1 MESIQETYDKTIEK
15 ATSASKWYQKSTYS
29 KKKYSKRIR
38 TTSIIL
44 FGLGGIIPLI
54 NAFILENGEEISI
67 LNLGYISVALAGTLL
82 LLDKFFGFSSAWIRY
97 IKAEMEIS
105 KKIKEFDLK
114 WKIETYGKDLNSL
127 PDEEAKEL
135 LRMLSDFLMTIEEIV
150 LEETNKWVLEFQ
162 SNIAELQK
170 SIDSK
175 VETST
180 PGSIKVTLTNISNHK
195 NLKIKLDNVGSVD
208 VKRNVYLFQGVSPGH
223 HMITLKGEVIDS
235 DKSVESAEVVLV
247 EAGKLVEVT
256 VSLES

>member
-15 ATSASKWYQKSTYS
+15 AINASTWYRVNIKGKRKSS
-29 KKKYSKRIR
+29 RGIR
-38 TTSIIL
+38 FFSIML

-54 NAFILENGEEISI
+54 NAIILENKWQMSI
-67 LNLGYISVALAGTLL
+67 LNYGYIAVAFAGTLL
-82 LLDKFFGFSSAWIRY
+82 LLDKFFGFSTAWIRY
-97 IKAEMEIS
+97 IKAEMDIS
-105 KKIKEFDLK
+105 KKTKEFELK
-114 WKIETYGKDLNSL
+114 WKIETYGKNLELL
-127 PDEEAKEL
+127 PEEEAKEL

-150 LEETNKWVLEFQ
+150 MEETNKWEMEFQ
-162 SNIAELQK
+162 TNISELQK

-208 VKRNVYLFQGVSPGH
+208 VKRNIYLFQGVSPGH

-247 EAGKLVEVT
+247 EAGKLVEIT
-256 VSLES
+256 VSLEN